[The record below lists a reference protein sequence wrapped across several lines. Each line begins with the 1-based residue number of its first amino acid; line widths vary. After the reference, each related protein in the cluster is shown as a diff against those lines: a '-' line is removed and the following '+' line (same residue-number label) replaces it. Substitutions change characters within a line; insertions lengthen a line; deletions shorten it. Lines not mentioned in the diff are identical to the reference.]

1 MPAGQLNGADLAWMM
16 TSTALVLLMTPA
28 LGLFYGGMVGNK
40 NILNTILMSFTTL
53 GYSLVAW
60 ALVAYSLAFSP
71 GNALIGD
78 LRWVFLQG
86 VNLTTSQPLG
96 PSIAHVIYMAFQA
109 TFAIITTAL
118 VSGGIVGRMPIKGYL
133 VFITLW
139 ITVIY
144 GPIAHWVWGG
154 GWLGSLGALDFAG
167 GTVVHV
173 NAGMAALAAALV
185 LGNRTNYG
193 RQAFLPGNVPF
204 VLLGAALLWFGWF
217 GFNGGSAVASNQ
229 YAALAFT
236 NTFLAPGGCMLV
248 WSFLDLMRTG
258 KVTAMGIGTA
268 IVVGLVVITPASG
281 FVPPFWGLV
290 MGGIGAVPSYYV
302 MLWRARTRVDE
313 SLDVFAG
320 HAIGG
325 ATGAILTGVFAV
337 KAWNG
342 VQNGLIAG
350 NPHQVLI
357 QILAVAGAATYSFL
371 GTFALLKIIGAV
383 TAIRASTQAEALG
396 MDSTQHGE
404 EAYTTGEGAILVYPD
419 GPEAALQ
426 AGLGRAEAKA

>member
-1 MPAGQLNGADLAWMM
+1 M
-16 TSTALVLLMTPA
+16 TSTALVLLMIPA
-28 LGLFYGGMVGNK
+28 LGFFYGGMVGHK
-40 NILNTILMSFTTL
+40 NVLNTILMSYATL

-60 ALVAYSLAFSP
+60 ALVGYSLAFSP

-78 LRWVFLQG
+78 LRWALLRG
-86 VNLTTSQPLG
+86 VNLVTSQPLG
-96 PSIAHVIYMAFQA
+96 PSISHAVYMAFQA

-118 VSGGIVGRMPIKGYL
+118 ISGAVVARMRIKAYL
-133 VFITLW
+133 TFITLW
-139 ITVIY
+139 IIVIY

-154 GWLGSLGALDFAG
+154 GWLGALGALDFAG

-236 NTFLAPGGCMLV
+236 NTFLAPGACMVV

-258 KVTAMGIGTA
+258 KVTAMGVATA

-281 FVPPFWGLV
+281 FVPPIWGLV
-290 MGGIGAVPSYYV
+290 VGGIGAVPSYYV

-320 HAIGG
+320 HAVGG

-342 VQNGLIAG
+342 VQDGWIAG
-350 NPHQVLI
+350 NPHQILV
-357 QILAVAGAATYSFL
+357 QIIAVAGAAAYSFL
-371 GTFALLKIIGAV
+371 GTFALLRIIGAA
-383 TAIRASTQAEALG
+383 TALRATTGAEALG

-419 GPEAALQ
+419 GADADAALG
-426 AGLGRAEAKA
+426 AGLGKVEAKA

>member
-28 LGLFYGGMVGNK
+28 LGFFYGGMVGNK
-40 NILNTILMSFTTL
+40 NVLNTILMSFTTL

-60 ALVAYSLAFSP
+60 AFVAYSLAFSP

-78 LRWVFLQG
+78 LRWAFLQG
-86 VNLTTSQPLG
+86 VNLATSQPLG

-109 TFAIITTAL
+109 TFAVITTAL

-139 ITVIY
+139 IIIIY

-236 NTFLAPGGCMLV
+236 NTFLAPGACMMV
-248 WSFLDLMRTG
+248 WSLLDLMRTG
-258 KVTAMGIGTA
+258 KVTAIGIATA

-290 MGGIGAVPSYYV
+290 MGGIGAIPSYYV

-350 NPHQVLI
+350 NPQQVLI
-357 QILAVAGAATYSFL
+357 QILAVVGAATYSFL

-383 TAIRASTQAEALG
+383 MAIRASTQAEALG

-419 GPEAALQ
+419 GPEAPLA
-426 AGLGRAEAKA
+426 AGLGHAEAKA